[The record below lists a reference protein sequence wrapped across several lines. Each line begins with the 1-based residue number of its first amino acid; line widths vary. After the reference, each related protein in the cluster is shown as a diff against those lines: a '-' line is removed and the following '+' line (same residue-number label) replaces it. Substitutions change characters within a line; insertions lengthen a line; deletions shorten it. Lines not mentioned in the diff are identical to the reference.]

1 MYSTVLDP
9 YLRAG
14 HWFPRAVHPFMNI
27 SLVFLLGM
35 KGAQCEDDDDEDDD
49 DEVLKNM

>member
-1 MYSTVLDP
+1 MYSTVLDL

-14 HWFPRAVHPFMNI
+14 HWFPHAVHPFLNI

-35 KGAQCEDDDDEDDD
+35 KGAQCEDDDDDDD